1 MESQQRAPSRTK
13 PSMRPGFMQ
22 WAVAATGAEA
32 AAAAA
37 PLPPSLPPSPSP
49 ISRTSATAVPASHE
63 GRGTQA
69 EESTAVYGTKR
80 RGGGED
86 GKRGEEVEE
95 VEEVE
100 EEVEVT
106 LVFGSACMSIETIP
120 SQLWPKSTTKRSGL
134 VLEWWIVPN

>member
-37 PLPPSLPPSPSP
+37 PLPPSLSPSPSP
-49 ISRTSATAVPASHE
+49 ISRTSAMKRSRRRTKVA
-63 GRGTQA
+63 GTQA

-86 GKRGEEVEE
+86 GKCGEEVEE

-106 LVFGSACMSIETIP
+106 FALRVRMYEY
-120 SQLWPKSTTKRSGL
+120 
-134 VLEWWIVPN
+134 